1 MTFILPVGHRLRD
14 LVVVLLSLLA
24 AVCFGMAAVLQFQ
37 ASTASA
43 TELNLRFSLLW
54 RLLANPRFGL
64 GAVFDIV
71 GGGAQFFALK
81 YGSVPQVLPILA
93 SGFVLA
99 VLFEHFLARR
109 PIGVGDVVALF
120 VSCGSLITFLVLSP
134 PASGRTIFI
143 TPSIVIGALGV
154 VIGLLTVTLLRPLL
168 AGHGRVQAML
178 GAILLGIVSI
188 FEREVGIIWTQFGA
202 LRTLEHWELW
212 ILLVVGALAL
222 LVVQS
227 AFQQQSLARVLPLV
241 AVGEPIAAITISTLA
256 LQTPLFRAG
265 PSALASIVALV
276 VEILALIYLA
286 QSEVRVD
293 SELHDGK

>member
-1 MTFILPVGHRLRD
+1 
-14 LVVVLLSLLA
+14 
-24 AVCFGMAAVLQFQ
+24 MAAVLQFQ

-43 TELNLRFSLLW
+43 SELNLRFSLLW

-64 GAVFDIV
+64 GAVFDVV
-71 GGGAQFFALK
+71 GGAAQFFALK

-93 SGFVLA
+93 SGFVFA
-99 VLFEHFLARR
+99 VLLEHFLAHR
-109 PIGVGDVVALF
+109 PISVGDVIALL
-120 VSCGSLITFLVLSP
+120 VSCASLIVFLVLSP
-134 PASGRTIFI
+134 PTSGRTIFV
-143 TPSIVIGALGV
+143 TPSIVIGGV
-154 VIGLLTVTLLRPLL
+154 GILTGLLTVTLLRPRL
-168 AGHGRVQAML
+168 AGHGRLQAIL
-178 GAILLGIVSI
+178 GALLLGIVAI
-188 FEREVGIIWTQFGA
+188 FEREVGIIWTEYGA

-212 ILLVVGALAL
+212 VLLIVGTLAL

-241 AVGEPIAAITISTLA
+241 AVGEPIAAIAISTLA

-265 PSALASIVALV
+265 PSTPASIAALV

-293 SELHDGK
+293 SELHDGQ